1 MRNDLG
7 IVGAIVGVMLITMT
21 PFQFDILLLEVN
33 FRAVSYLQTL
43 GKGGNKTVAKRR
55 GFALEQGYL
64 MKVIS
69 AIVCI

>member
-7 IVGAIVGVMLITMT
+7 IVGAIVGVRLITLT
-21 PFQFDILLLEVN
+21 PFQFDILLEVN
-33 FRAVSYLQTL
+33 FRAVSYLWAL

-64 MKVIS
+64 MKVTS
-69 AIVCI
+69 AIACI